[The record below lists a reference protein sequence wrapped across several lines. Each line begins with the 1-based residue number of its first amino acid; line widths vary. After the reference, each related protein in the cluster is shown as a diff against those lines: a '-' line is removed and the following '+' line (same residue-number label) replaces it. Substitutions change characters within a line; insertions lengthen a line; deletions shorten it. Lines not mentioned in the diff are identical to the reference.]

1 MICRVNILDKNCYL
15 SENGIRYVTMDHS
28 FFTGYRRTVV
38 KPDEVL
44 VSITIP
50 YTKEV
55 SQKSQFVNGVS
66 FGEILHLHTVISHY
80 FCCPTICT

>member
-1 MICRVNILDKNCYL
+1 VP
-15 SENGIRYVTMDHS
+15 MDHT
-28 FFTGYRRTVV
+28 FFIGYRRTVV

-55 SQKSQFVNGVS
+55 CWKAF
-66 FGEILHLHTVISHY
+66 F
-80 FCCPTICT
+80 F

>member
-1 MICRVNILDKNCYL
+1 MICRVNILGKNCCF
-15 SENGIRYVTMDHS
+15 SENGIRYVTMDHT

-55 SQKSQFVNGVS
+55 SQKSQFVSGVS
-66 FGEILHLHTVISHY
+66 FGEIFHLHRVISHN
-80 FCCPTICT
+80 FCRLTVFT

>member
-1 MICRVNILDKNCYL
+1 
-15 SENGIRYVTMDHS
+15 MDHT

-50 YTKEV
+50 YTEKV
-55 SQKSQFVNGVS
+55 S
-66 FGEILHLHTVISHY
+66 
-80 FCCPTICT
+80 

>member
-1 MICRVNILDKNCYL
+1 
-15 SENGIRYVTMDHS
+15 
-28 FFTGYRRTVV
+28 V

-55 SQKSQFVNGVS
+55 SQKSQFVKGVS
-66 FGEILHLHTVISHY
+66 FGEILHLHIVISHY
-80 FCCPTICT
+80 FFAPQFVFKMMPKSNCACLFIQQ

>member
-1 MICRVNILDKNCYL
+1 MNCYV
-15 SENGIRYVTMDHS
+15 SENGVRYVTMDHT

-55 SQKSQFVNGVS
+55 SQKPHFVKGVS
-66 FGEILHLHTVISHY
+66 FGKIGFSQCYFRLFLPSHSLY
-80 FCCPTICT
+80 LK

>member
-1 MICRVNILDKNCYL
+1 MICRVNILDKNYYL
-15 SENGIRYVTMDHS
+15 SENGIRYVTMDHT

-55 SQKSQFVNGVS
+55 S
-66 FGEILHLHTVISHY
+66 
-80 FCCPTICT
+80 